1 MARNYIGV
9 DLSRQWLDI
18 FDPRAG
24 AARIPNCTDA
34 LQDRIGGLG
43 LHQRHGV
50 ALTHLGEA
58 HREVVGSI
66 LVGADARGCIVVAAL
81 HGVVAIACAEREGRE
96 EGEGGKE
103 ALLGHDGLPE
113 AR

>member
-34 LQDRIGGLG
+34 LRDWIGGGHCLPWQVERPAPS
-43 LHQRHGV
+43 LQVTAVR
-50 ALTHLGEA
+50 
-58 HREVVGSI
+58 RWQ
-66 LVGADARGCIVVAAL
+66 AATS
-81 HGVVAIACAEREGRE
+81 
-96 EGEGGKE
+96 
-103 ALLGHDGLPE
+103 
-113 AR
+113 